1 MNRSYRDWFWA
12 SFLMLALLA
21 SGCDESS
28 SDSADDTQGG
38 GGDQATYSVTTQAGS
53 GGSLS
58 PSSLSV
64 TPGETALFTVITES
78 GYRIEQVEGCNGS
91 LNGDRYTTGPIS
103 ADCTVSASFLED
115 NLPVLRVGDASVS
128 EGDSGT
134 VVLNFVVSLSEA
146 ADGDVSVDYATQD
159 VTASAGRDYAATSGT
174 LTIPAPS
181 TSGEITVSV
190 MGDSDYEPTE
200 TFTLSLSNVSAN
212 ALLVTAT
219 AVGTI
224 NNDDG
229 SDGVS
234 YSVTTYADSGG
245 SLSPTSQS
253 VAPGESAQFT
263 VSVEDGYRIDQ
274 VEGCNGS
281 LNGDLYTTGPISA
294 DCTVG
299 ASFQEDNLPGL
310 SVGDASVSEGDSGT
324 VMLNFVVSLSEA
336 ADGDVSVDYATQDET
351 ASAGSDYT
359 ATSGILII
367 PATETSGEIVVS
379 VNGDRDYEPTETFTL
394 SLSNVSANAVLE
406 TATAVGTITND
417 DSGGT
422 LGNGE
427 SAATAIYT
435 AHVTHAEAQ
444 PISSGIIGDAEERK
458 RWSSEVPLSAGYNEF
473 WVAAYVAEGEG
484 SGTREDPWSLYSLL
498 EGLSYQGGPIPDNS
512 IVWLEGGDY
521 ISPKSNLADR
531 QATIDGANIPLWP
544 IRRLNGDVVNNRG
557 IHIRPVEGA
566 QVRIDG
572 GVKFDDAWA
581 ANGVWFWDAEMTS
594 LASAHTEG
602 AYIFPEDD
610 YRPQPD
616 YFIPVGEG
624 YGGTVEF
631 YHDVKQ
637 WLVDN
642 NSFERSTASIH
653 GGDRHAMINMIVTRS
668 SGGINSWGSAENAL
682 IYGNVVNDVGYLAED
697 RPHGPGFYAQNLT
710 DTPRHYD
717 ENIVAGSFSNPF
729 QIYSRTQGGAALGSM
744 YGKGNIV
751 FGGRIIGDDVNQS
764 GPRVDVLF
772 GDDEGINQH
781 FTENYLYA
789 VSMRTG
795 AFDAADNE
803 FANNHVIYSRTTECV
818 ACSESSNYVEAH
830 LSKSAVYI
838 RPNAYDPRRAN
849 MVVMNADRDP
859 TIAINLGTWASSGDH
874 ILVYNAANLTA
885 DAVPIAQGIYDG
897 SYFNLSMTGYTNEAW
912 EYYVPVSWALEEN
925 PKDTAEGDYQTVE
938 REFWAFVL
946 IKNP

>member
-473 WVAAYVAEGEG
+473 WVSADVATGQGSGSENDPWNLYDALLKRESIPGNSVIWMKAGDYVSPIAPVTDAVDPPTLWPVRIQGTEG
-484 SGTREDPWSLYSLL
+484 SPIHVRPELDAVVRMD
-498 EGLSYQGGPIPDNS
+498 GGPRFWWPDGANYVWFWDVEMTALPEDYRFENNYVPVVWDGTAEAS
-512 IVWLEGGDY
+512 IAVRQYY
-521 ISPKSNLADR
+521 IDHGR
-531 QATIDGANIPLWP
+531 YIRYGATIDGGTGNKVINTVIHHA
-544 IRRLNGDVVNNRG
+544 GAG
-557 IHIRPVEGA
+557 I
-566 QVRIDG
+566 
-572 GVKFDDAWA
+572 
-581 ANGVWFWDAEMTS
+581 
-594 LASAHTEG
+594 
-602 AYIFPEDD
+602 
-610 YRPQPD
+610 
-616 YFIPVGEG
+616 
-624 YGGTVEF
+624 
-631 YHDVKQ
+631 
-637 WLVDN
+637 
-642 NSFERSTASIH
+642 
-653 GGDRHAMINMIVTRS
+653 S
-668 SGGINSWGSAENAL
+668 SWKRAENAE
-682 IYGNVVNDVGYLAED
+682 IYGNVVFDVGHEFA
-697 RPHGPGFYAQNLT
+697 GNNSSGVGFYAQNESG
-710 DTPRHYD
+710 TPRDYS
-717 ENIVAGSFSNPF
+717 ENLMMGCYGNFL
-729 QIYSRTQGGAALGSM
+729 QIYSATGEAGLSNFT
-744 YGKGNIV
+744 GKGNV
-751 FGGRIIGDDVNQS
+751 MWGGRLRLVS
-764 GPRVDVLF
+764 GEDAKTGVYFGSLSVDPVMNDF
-772 GDDEGINQH
+772 Q
-781 FTENYLYA
+781 ENYIHGLN
-789 VSMRTG
+789 VFTPEEDPINMIFR
-795 AFDAADNE
+795 
-803 FANNHVIYSRTTECV
+803 NNKIFYSRTTSCG
-818 ACSESSNYVEAH
+818 ACDDMGNLIENVPSFVR
-830 LSKSAVYI
+830 VDI
-838 RPNAYDPRRAN
+838 RPNKYDPTKAH
-849 MVVMNADRDP
+849 MIVVNPNRDP
-859 TIAINLGTWASSGDH
+859 VISISLGDYARNGDTILI
-874 ILVYNAANLTA
+874 YNATNPDT
-885 DAVPIAQGIYDG
+885 PIMEGVYDG
-897 SYFNLSMTGYTNEAW
+897 SFFNLSMDGYNDPYFEHH
-912 EYYVPVSWALEEN
+912 VPYTQILDYN
-925 PKDTAEGDYQTVE
+925 PLNPADSNDPFDFSTVKQ
-938 REFWAFVL
+938 EFWAFVL
-946 IKNP
+946 VKNPH